1 MQAEIRAKKRALA
14 TNENEDILKA
24 SDNLHEND
32 TNTTLFNKKMKTAD
46 ESL

>member
-14 TNENEDILKA
+14 TNENEEGLKI
-24 SDNLHEND
+24 SETVHEND
-32 TNTTLFNKKMKTAD
+32 TKTAMFNKKIKTAD

>member
-1 MQAEIRAKKRALA
+1 VQAEIRAKKRALA
-14 TNENEDILKA
+14 TNDNEEILKG

-32 TNTTLFNKKMKTAD
+32 TSTTIFNKKSKTAD